1 MKKQLVRADFS
12 ALGAVATNIE
22 TMSNIL
28 MCNTQAKKTLKQKK
42 KGEKTPLSK
51 NNRQISQRPYALDGA
66 FFRYRIDGQERRDQ
80 RRDNRYR
87 KHHEY

>member
-28 MCNTQAKKTLKQKK
+28 MCNTQAKKHSNKKK
-42 KGEKTPLSK
+42 KGEKTPLSEK
-51 NNRQISQRPYALDGA
+51 
-66 FFRYRIDGQERRDQ
+66 
-80 RRDNRYR
+80 
-87 KHHEY
+87 

>member
-28 MCNTQAKKTLKQKK
+28 MCNTQAKNTQTKK
-42 KGEKTPLSK
+42 ERGENSPFKK
-51 NNRQISQRPYALDGA
+51 
-66 FFRYRIDGQERRDQ
+66 
-80 RRDNRYR
+80 
-87 KHHEY
+87 